1 MGFCLVWAFVLVYW
15 FLFVLIFVFEFV
27 CVCVLKIERQ
37 KEYKVGW
44 VGRWGGTERG
54 GEET

>member
-1 MGFCLVWAFVLVYW
+1 M
-15 FLFVLIFVFEFV
+15 
-27 CVCVLKIERQ
+27 CVLKTEKQ